1 MLVLEPFFLTDE
13 YALEFLHFCYET
25 KAIKTDDLLE
35 AQRLIYCL
43 RIFIDDFE
51 LLEESEEEEMLYKIA
66 DFMTKN
72 RSELEK

>member
-1 MLVLEPFFLTDE
+1 LIGAE
-13 YALEFLHFCYET
+13 
-25 KAIKTDDLLE
+25 
-35 AQRLIYCL
+35 RLISCL

-66 DFMTKN
+66 DFMTKH